1 MDHGL
6 IPLFL
11 KPVFQALGIEV
22 SLLRCTLTASNSPR
36 EHFLQLSKTDS
47 LSLECIFISLCLT
60 FQLKNEILIYS
71 FPNEPR
77 GCVRLLA
84 STMSGN

>member
-36 EHFLQLSKTDS
+36 DHFLQLSKTDS

-60 FQLKNEILIYS
+60 FQLKNFDLH

-84 STMSGN
+84 SAMSGN